1 MNDHTTAIE
10 NRARTW
16 LSEAVRS
23 HDAVTVSALRSLL
36 GAIGNAEAVPLPA
49 GSDAGTAQSEHVAG
63 AAAGVGAAE
72 AERRVLTD
80 DDVAALVRVEISERR
95 SAMAVYGS
103 SERSHR
109 LAAEVVA
116 LEGLLDRP

>member
-16 LSEAVRS
+16 LREAVRS
-23 HDAVTVSALRSLL
+23 HDTVTVAALRSLL
-36 GAIGNAEAVPLPA
+36 GAIGNAEAVAVPVD
-49 GSDAGTAQSEHVAG
+49 GDVTQSEHVAG
-63 AAAGVGAAE
+63 AVAGVGAAE
-72 AERRVLTD
+72 AERRVLSD
-80 DDVAALVRVEISERR
+80 ADVAELVRAEIRERR

-109 LAAEVVA
+109 LAAEVVV

>member
-16 LSEAVRS
+16 LREAVRS
-23 HDAVTVSALRSLL
+23 HDTVTVSALRSLL
-36 GAIGNAEAVPLPA
+36 GAIGNAEAVPA
-49 GSDAGTAQSEHVAG
+49 TDGRGAAAEQSEHVAG

-72 AERRVLTD
+72 AARRVLTD
-80 DDVAALVRVEISERR
+80 DDVAELVRAEISERR

-109 LAAEVVA
+109 LAAEVVV